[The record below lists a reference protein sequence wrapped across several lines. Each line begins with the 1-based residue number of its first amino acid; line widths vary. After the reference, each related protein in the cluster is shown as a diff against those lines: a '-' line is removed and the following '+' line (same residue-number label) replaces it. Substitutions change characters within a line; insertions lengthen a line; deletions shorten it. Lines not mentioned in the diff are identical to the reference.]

1 MTAAG
6 RASGPEVS
14 GGPVR
19 TRRAFS
25 PQLGLFV
32 GGLVLLAVVAVLS
45 MGVGARP
52 VPPAEV
58 VRALL
63 DYQGTDDHVI
73 VRDVRLPRS
82 LLAVAVGAALAV
94 AGALIQR
101 LARNPLAE
109 PGILGVTAGAGFAIT
124 VGSALG
130 LAVGQAGELGF
141 AIVGSVLAALLVAAV
156 GRRSPLRLV
165 LTGVALTAVL
175 SGVALGMRLML
186 PDVFDTYRFWS
197 VGSLAAREQAPLA
210 LPLTAIVVCLLGA
223 LLLSRALNA
232 LTLGENVAHTL
243 GAGVGRVRGLALVLI
258 TVLCGAATAVAGPIL
273 FVGLI
278 VPHLV
283 RKPAAGSVPWL
294 ILYTMVLGPVLL
306 LIADIGSRVLL
317 PTGEVPVGIVTAF
330 LGGPMLIWAVRRYGA
345 GSL

>member
-1 MTAAG
+1 MTVAG
-6 RASGPEVS
+6 HAPETA
-14 GGPVR
+14 R
-19 TRRAFS
+19 TRRAV
-25 PQLGLFV
+25 PQLGLLV
-32 GGLVLLAVVAVLS
+32 GGLALLAAVAVLS
-45 MGVGARP
+45 IGIGARS

-58 VRALL
+58 VRALV
-63 DYQGTDDHVI
+63 DFQGTDDHVI
-73 VRDVRLPRS
+73 VRDVRAPRA

-94 AGALIQR
+94 AGALIQT

-130 LAVGQAGELGF
+130 LAAGQAGELGF
-141 AIVGSVLAALLVAAV
+141 AVIGSVLAALLVAAV

-175 SGVALGMRLML
+175 GGVGLGLRLML
-186 PDVFDTYRFWS
+186 PDVFDMYRFWS
-197 VGSLAAREQAPLA
+197 VGSLAAREQAPLE
-210 LPLTAIVVCLLGA
+210 LPLAAIGVSLLGA

-232 LTLGENVAHTL
+232 LTLGESVAHTL
-243 GAGVGRVRGLALVLI
+243 GAGVVRVRAATLALI
-258 TVLCGAATAVAGPIL
+258 TVLSGAATAIAGPIL

-278 VPHLV
+278 VPHLA
-283 RKPAAGSVPWL
+283 RRPAGGSVPWL

-306 LIADIGSRVLL
+306 LVADIGSRVLL
-317 PTGEVPVGIVTAF
+317 PTGEVPVAVVTAF

-345 GSL
+345 GAL

>member
-1 MTAAG
+1 MTVAG
-6 RASGPEVS
+6 RASGPAVKK
-14 GGPVR
+14 
-19 TRRAFS
+19 RAAV
-25 PQLGLFV
+25 PQIGLLV
-32 GGLVLLAVVAVLS
+32 GGLVLLAVAAVLS
-45 MGVGARP
+45 MGIGARP

-73 VRDVRLPRS
+73 VRDVRGPRS

-94 AGALIQR
+94 SGALIQT

-130 LAVGQAGELGF
+130 LAAGQTGQLGF
-141 AIVGSVLAALLVAAV
+141 AVIGSVLAALLVAAV

-175 SGVALGMRLML
+175 SGVALGLRLML
-186 PDVFDTYRFWS
+186 PDVFDMYRFWS

-210 LPLTAIVVCLLGA
+210 LPLTAIVVCLCGA

-232 LTLGENVAHTL
+232 LALGESVAHTL
-243 GAGVGRVRGLALVLI
+243 GAGVGRVRVAALVLI
-258 TVLCGAATAVAGPIL
+258 TVLCAAATAVAGPIL

-294 ILYTMVLGPVLL
+294 IVYSMVLGPVLL
-306 LIADIGSRVLL
+306 LVADIGSRLLL

>member
-6 RASGPEVS
+6 RASGPEAY
-14 GGPVR
+14 GGPAR
-19 TRRAFS
+19 TRRASS
-25 PQLGLFV
+25 PRLGLFV

-94 AGALIQR
+94 AGALIQT

>member
-1 MTAAG
+1 M
-6 RASGPEVS
+6 
-14 GGPVR
+14 
-19 TRRAFS
+19 
-25 PQLGLFV
+25 FV

-94 AGALIQR
+94 AGALIQT

-345 GSL
+345 GSM

>member
-1 MTAAG
+1 MTVAG
-6 RASGPEVS
+6 RAPEAP
-14 GGPVR
+14 G
-19 TRRAFS
+19 TRRAGPRIG
-25 PQLGLFV
+25 PQIALLA
-32 GGLVLLAVVAVLS
+32 GGVVLLVVVAVLS
-45 MGVGARP
+45 VGVGARHIAP
-52 VPPAEV
+52 TEV
-58 VRALL
+58 VRALV
-63 DYQGTDDHVI
+63 DSRGTDDHVI
-73 VRDVRLPRS
+73 VRDVRAPRA

-94 AGALIQR
+94 AGALIQT

-124 VGSALG
+124 VGSGLG
-130 LAVGQAGELGF
+130 LAAGQSGQLGWS
-141 AIVGSVLAALLVAAV
+141 VTGSVLAALLVAAV

-175 SGVALGMRLML
+175 GGIALGLRLML
-186 PDVFDTYRFWS
+186 RDTFDVYRFWS
-197 VGSLAAREQAPLA
+197 VGSLASREQAPLA
-210 LPLTAIVVCLLGA
+210 WPLTAIAVSLLGA

-232 LTLGENVAHTL
+232 LALGENVAQTL
-243 GAGVGRVRGLALVLI
+243 GASVIRVRAFALVLI
-258 TVLCGAATAVAGPIL
+258 TVLSGAATAVAGPIL

-283 RKPAAGSVPWL
+283 RRPAGGSVPWL
-294 ILYTMVLGPVLL
+294 LLHSMVLGPILL

-317 PTGEVPVGIVTAF
+317 PTGEVPVAIVTAF

>member
-14 GGPVR
+14 GGPAR
-19 TRRAFS
+19 ARRAFS

-94 AGALIQR
+94 AGALIQT

-294 ILYTMVLGPVLL
+294 ILYTMVMGPVLL

>member
-6 RASGPEVS
+6 RTTGAAKTQRGV
-14 GGPVR
+14 
-19 TRRAFS
+19 
-25 PQLGLFV
+25 PQAGLLI
-32 GGLVLLAVVAVLS
+32 GGLVLLAVIAVVS
-45 MGVGARP
+45 VGVGARSI
-52 VPPAEV
+52 PPADV

-63 DYQGTDDHVI
+63 DHRGTDDHVI
-73 VRDVRLPRS
+73 VRDVRAPRA

-94 AGALIQR
+94 AGALIQT

-124 VGSALG
+124 LGSGLG
-130 LAVGQAGELGF
+130 FAAGQAGQLGC
-141 AIVGSVLAALLVAAV
+141 AVIGSVLAALLVAAV

-175 SGVALGMRLML
+175 TGVALGMRLML
-186 PDVFDTYRFWS
+186 PDVFDVYRFWS

-210 LPLTAIVVCLLGA
+210 WPLTAIVVCLVGA
-223 LLLSRALNA
+223 LALSRALNA
-232 LTLGENVAHTL
+232 LTMGESVAHTL
-243 GAGVGRVRGLALVLI
+243 GADVNRVRALTLVLI
-258 TVLCGAATAVAGPIL
+258 TVLSGAATAVAGPIL

-283 RKPAAGSVPWL
+283 RRIAAGSVPWL
-294 ILYTMVLGPVLL
+294 VLYSMVLGPILL
-306 LIADIGSRVLL
+306 LVADIGSRVLL
-317 PTGEVPVGIVTAF
+317 PTGEVPVAIVTAF
-330 LGGPMLIWAVRRYGA
+330 LGGPMLIWAVRRFGE

>member
-1 MTAAG
+1 MRVAG
-6 RASGPEVS
+6 RAS
-14 GGPVR
+14 
-19 TRRAFS
+19 RAAKTGRAV
-25 PQLGLFV
+25 PQIGLLV
-32 GGLVLLAVVAVLS
+32 GGLVLLAAVAVLS
-45 MGVGARP
+45 MGIGARHVAP
-52 VPPAEV
+52 TEV
-58 VRALL
+58 VKALL
-63 DYQGTDDHVI
+63 DYRGTDDHVV
-73 VRDVRLPRS
+73 VRDVRAPRA
-82 LLAVAVGAALAV
+82 LLAIAVGAALAV
-94 AGALIQR
+94 AGALIQT

-109 PGILGVTAGAGFAIT
+109 PGILGVTAGAGFAVTI
-124 VGSALG
+124 GSALG
-130 LAVGQAGELGF
+130 LATGQGGELGF
-141 AIVGSVLAALLVAAV
+141 SILGSVLAALLVAAV

-197 VGSLAAREQAPLA
+197 VGSLAGREQEPLTV
-210 LPLTAIVVCLLGA
+210 PLTAIGVCLLGA

-232 LTLGENVAHTL
+232 LTLGEHVAHTL
-243 GAGVGRVRGLALVLI
+243 GAGVGRVRAATLVLI
-258 TVLCGAATAVAGPIL
+258 TVLSGAATAVAGPIL

-306 LIADIGSRVLL
+306 LIADMGSRVLL
-317 PTGEVPVGIVTAF
+317 PTGEVPVAVVTAF

>member
-1 MTAAG
+1 MTVTGHAPETAG
-6 RASGPEVS
+6 
-14 GGPVR
+14 
-19 TRRAFS
+19 TRRTV
-25 PQLGLFV
+25 PQLALLV
-32 GGLVLLAVVAVLS
+32 GGLVLLAAIAVLS
-45 MGVGARP
+45 IGIGARS

-63 DYQGTDDHVI
+63 DFQGTDDHVI
-73 VRDVRLPRS
+73 VRDVRAPRA

-94 AGALIQR
+94 AGALIQT

-124 VGSALG
+124 LGSALG
-130 LAVGQAGELGF
+130 LAAGQAGELGS
-141 AIVGSVLAALLVAAV
+141 AVVGSVLAALLVAAV
-156 GRRSPLRLV
+156 GRHSPLRLV
-165 LTGVALTAVL
+165 LAGVALTAVL

-186 PDVFDTYRFWS
+186 PDVFDAYRFWS

-210 LPLTAIVVCLLGA
+210 LPLAAIGVSLLGA

-232 LTLGENVAHTL
+232 LTLGESVAHTL
-243 GAGVGRVRGLALVLI
+243 GAGVVRVRAAALALI
-258 TVLCGAATAVAGPIL
+258 TVLSGAATAIAGPIL

-278 VPHLV
+278 VPHLA
-283 RKPAAGSVPWL
+283 RRPAAGSVPWL
-294 ILYTMVLGPVLL
+294 VLYTMVLGPILL
-306 LIADIGSRVLL
+306 LVADIGSRVLL

-345 GSL
+345 GAL

>member
-1 MTAAG
+1 MTVAG
-6 RASGPEVS
+6 RASGAAE
-14 GGPVR
+14 
-19 TRRAFS
+19 TRRAV
-25 PQLGLFV
+25 PRTGLLI
-32 GGLVLLAVVAVLS
+32 GGLVLLAAVAVLS

-58 VRALL
+58 VRAFL
-63 DYQGTDDHVI
+63 DFHGTDDHVI
-73 VRDVRLPRS
+73 VRDVRAPRA
-82 LLAVAVGAALAV
+82 LLAIAVGAALAV
-94 AGALIQR
+94 AGALIQT

-109 PGILGVTAGAGFAIT
+109 PGILGVTAGAGCAVT

-130 LAVGQAGELGF
+130 LAAGQAGELGF
-141 AIVGSVLAALLVAAV
+141 AIAGSVLAALLVAAV

-175 SGVALGMRLML
+175 SGVSLGMRLML

-210 LPLTAIVVCLLGA
+210 LPLAAIAVSLLGA
-223 LLLSRALNA
+223 LMLSRALNA
-232 LTLGENVAHTL
+232 LTLGESVAHTL
-243 GAGVGRVRGLALVLI
+243 GAGVGRVRALALVLI
-258 TVLCGAATAVAGPIL
+258 TVLSGAATAVAGPIL

-283 RKPAAGSVPWL
+283 RRPAAGSVPWL
-294 ILYTMVLGPVLL
+294 ILYTMVLGPILL

-317 PTGEVPVGIVTAF
+317 PTGEVPVAIVTAF

>member
-94 AGALIQR
+94 AGALIQT

>member
-1 MTAAG
+1 MTVAG
-6 RASGPEVS
+6 RASGRAGS
-14 GGPVR
+14 
-19 TRRAFS
+19 RRAAV
-25 PQLGLFV
+25 PQTGLLV

-45 MGVGARP
+45 MGIGAHP
-52 VPPAEV
+52 VPPGEV

-73 VRDVRLPRS
+73 VRDVRGPRS
-82 LLAVAVGAALAV
+82 LLAIAVGAALAV
-94 AGALIQR
+94 SGALIQT

-109 PGILGVTAGAGFAIT
+109 PGILGVTAGAGFTIT

-130 LAVGQAGELGF
+130 WAAGQAGQLGF
-141 AIVGSVLAALLVAAV
+141 AVLGSVLAALLVAAV

-175 SGVALGMRLML
+175 SGVALGLRLML

-210 LPLTAIVVCLLGA
+210 LPLAAIVVCLIGA
-223 LLLSRALNA
+223 LLLSKALNA
-232 LTLGENVAHTL
+232 LALGETVAHTL
-243 GAGVGRVRGLALVLI
+243 GAGVGRVRAAALVLI
-258 TVLCGAATAVAGPIL
+258 TVLCAAATAVAGPIL

-294 ILYTMVLGPVLL
+294 IVYTMVLGPVLL

>member
-1 MTAAG
+1 MTVAG
-6 RASGPEVS
+6 RAPDAVG
-14 GGPVR
+14 
-19 TRRAFS
+19 TRR
-25 PQLGLFV
+25 PGPRIGLLI
-32 GGLVLLAVVAVLS
+32 GGVALLAVIAVLS
-45 MGVGARP
+45 IGVGARHIS
-52 VPPAEV
+52 PAEV

-63 DYQGTDDHVI
+63 DYRGTDDHVI
-73 VRDVRLPRS
+73 VRDVRAPRA

-94 AGALIQR
+94 AGALIQT

-124 VGSALG
+124 VGSGLG
-130 LAVGQAGELGF
+130 LAAGQSGQLAL
-141 AIVGSVLAALLVAAV
+141 AISGSVLAALLVAAV

-175 SGVALGMRLML
+175 GGVSLGLRLML
-186 PDVFDTYRFWS
+186 PDTFDVYRFWS
-197 VGSLAAREQAPLA
+197 VGSLASREQAPLA
-210 LPLTAIVVCLLGA
+210 LPLTAIGVSLLGA

-232 LTLGENVAHTL
+232 LALGENVARTL
-243 GAGVGRVRGLALVLI
+243 GAGVVRVRTAALVLI
-258 TVLCGAATAVAGPIL
+258 TVLSGAATAVAGPIL

-283 RKPAAGSVPWL
+283 RKPAGGSVPWL
-294 ILYTMVLGPVLL
+294 ILYSMVLGPILL

-317 PTGEVPVGIVTAF
+317 TTGEVPVAVVTAF